1 MTPHRTSRYSVL
13 QLTLMSFDQF
23 WIAAG
28 CTARDLYLLIVV
40 FLAYHSAMGDDFRG
54 LTFSQNDMRQH
65 LVECFERK
73 QLSAFP
79 QTSGTVTK
87 NARKHLFVHIHCECQ
102 LPDSYDSKM
111 IECERCNHWFHF
123 KCVKLCKQVPETW
136 YCKHC
141 K

>member
-1 MTPHRTSRYSVL
+1 MRLYRPAVRDNC
-13 QLTLMSFDQF
+13 LMVTAVSFQQQEGDADCGLF
-23 WIAAG
+23 SIAA
-28 CTARDLYLLIVV
+28 
-40 FLAYHSAMGDDFRG
+40 AYHSAVGDDFRG

-73 QLSAFP
+73 QLSVFP
-79 QTSGTVTK
+79 HPSGTVTR
-87 NARKHLFVHIHCECQ
+87 NTRKHLFVHIHCECQ

-111 IECERCNHWFHF
+111 IECDRCNHWFHF
-123 KCVKLCKQVPETW
+123 KCVKLRRQVPETW

>member
-1 MTPHRTSRYSVL
+1 MRLYRLAVRDNCLMVTAVSVQQQEGDVDCGL
-13 QLTLMSFDQF
+13 FS
-23 WIAAG
+23 IAA
-28 CTARDLYLLIVV
+28 
-40 FLAYHSAMGDDFRG
+40 AYHSAVGDDFRG

-65 LVECFERK
+65 FVECFERK

-87 NARKHLFVHIHCECQ
+87 NTRKHLFVHIHCECQ

-111 IECERCNHWFHF
+111 IECERCSHWFHF
-123 KCVKLCKQVPETW
+123 KCVKLRKQVPETW